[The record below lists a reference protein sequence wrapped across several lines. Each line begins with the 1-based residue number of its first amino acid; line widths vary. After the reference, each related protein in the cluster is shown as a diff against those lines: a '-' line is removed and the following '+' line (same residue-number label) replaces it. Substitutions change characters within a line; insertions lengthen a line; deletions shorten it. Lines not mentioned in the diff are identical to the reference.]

1 MTSRTS
7 ARIAVLVAGAAALAF
22 ALAGCSGGSGSG
34 SAAGKASPAADKPVA
49 GGNLTFAISS
59 ELGCIDP
66 QQIGNNDDIAIARQT
81 VASLT
86 TQDPKTGEI
95 KPWLASSWKVNDDAS
110 SFTFTLRKG
119 ATYSDGT
126 PIDAESVK
134 ENFAGIQAL
143 GAKAVLGSTYLS
155 GLKDVNVIDPQ
166 TVEVDFNGP
175 SAQFLQAT
183 STFSLGLVSD
193 ASTKLSVA
201 DRCAGKFAG
210 SGPFTVKS
218 FTPQSQ
224 AVLAKRDGY
233 SWGSSTNAH
242 TGAAY
247 LDTVTFKVVPE
258 ASTLTGS
265 LSSGQI
271 DASADVQVT
280 DLPQFDGNGFWVLNR
295 TNPGVVYNL
304 YPNAKNPILADQN
317 VRLAIS
323 KAIDRDA
330 EAKLLTKWDKPATS
344 VLSSSTPYWT
354 DESSLLG
361 QDVAGAKKLLDNDGW
376 KAGSDGI
383 REKDGQTLSFK
394 LVYWQPSNDEL
405 QLVQQE
411 LKAIGIDLQL
421 KQTTIAD
428 ATATNNGTQAL
439 SWGNLTRADPDVV
452 RTVFSAR
459 ATQNNNHRAVEPV
472 DDLLDQQ
479 AATTDQKARQ
489 KLVDQSTQT
498 LIKEGWSIPVYQ
510 LSTTIA
516 ASSKVHDLKFEAS
529 SRLDFYDAWLGK

>member
-22 ALAGCSGGSGSG
+22 ALAGCSGGSGSTG
-34 SAAGKASPAADKPVA
+34 NAAAPAASAKPVA

-143 GAKAVLGSTYLS
+143 GAKASLGSTYLS

-183 STFSLGLVSD
+183 STFSLGLISE

-218 FTPQSQ
+218 FTPQSE

-247 LDTVTFKVVPE
+247 LDSVTFKVVPE

-295 TNPGVVYNL
+295 TNPGVVFSF

-317 VRLAIS
+317 VRVAIS
-323 KAIDRDA
+323 KAIDRNA

-354 DESSLLG
+354 DESSLLK
-361 QDVAGAKKLLDNDGW
+361 QDVAGAKKLLDDDGW
-376 KAGSDGI
+376 KVGSDGI
-383 REKDGQTLSFK
+383 REKDGQSLSFK
-394 LVYWQPSNDEL
+394 LVYWQASNDQL

-459 ATQNNNHRAVEPV
+459 GTQNNNHRAAEQV

-489 KLVDQSTQT
+489 KLVDDATQT

-529 SRLDFYDAWLGK
+529 SRLDFYDAWLSK